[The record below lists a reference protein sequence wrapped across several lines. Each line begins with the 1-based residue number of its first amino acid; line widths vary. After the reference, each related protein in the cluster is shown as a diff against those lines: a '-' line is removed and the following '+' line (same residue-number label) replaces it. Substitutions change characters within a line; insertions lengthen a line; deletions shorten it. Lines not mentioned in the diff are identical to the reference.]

1 MNPSLMRALIALVPV
16 LVLLC
21 GTAALYAR
29 TKAVSAFVQL
39 LGATCLLVVV
49 LTHVC
54 EALNL
59 FPSMGW
65 GAESSVG
72 HYLDLAGAI
81 LGLALLLT
89 GCVLYAFRKR
99 HAHAA

>member
-1 MNPSLMRALIALVPV
+1 MNPMLLRALIALVPV

-29 TKAVSAFVQL
+29 TKSAPALVQT
-39 LGATCLLVVV
+39 LGATCLIVVV

-65 GAESSVG
+65 GTEGSVG
-72 HYLDLAGAI
+72 HYIDLASAI
-81 LGLALLLT
+81 LGIALLLI
-89 GCVLYAFRKR
+89 GCLFYALRER